1 MRRKLVTCLLLL
13 GLILSRGGVCAL
25 AQTGGGGQ
33 SGLDEATWLAV
44 QTRLNQFLE
53 GMGRI
58 YDSSK
63 ARLPV
68 SNDVQ
73 VSDGYLRMIDNRLRS
88 LELNLRSL
96 NVRWDNYYPTVQW
109 EISQDEDLMDSV
121 EHFEMMRQEAADS
134 LEVRRQMLQA
144 LRDFSEA
151 KTFMESLDSTYN
163 RLGKRAFELSLTP
176 RTAPLLEKQKMKEQ
190 LVFASV
196 EEKFE
201 KAREAERLH
210 VVSARHM
217 DELEDTYAVLKN
229 KSETIQAMTY
239 KPLVTRI
246 KDYLLGLAAVAVL
259 LMFVNMV
266 NAKIKAA
273 REMRKNMKQYKD
285 ALKLN
290 GKDDYP
296 TI

>member
-1 MRRKLVTCLLLL
+1 MRRRLVTYLLVL
-13 GLILSRGGVCAL
+13 GLSLLQGGVCAR
-25 AQTGGGGQ
+25 AQAGNQ
-33 SGLDEATWLAV
+33 PALDEATWLAV
-44 QTRLNQFLE
+44 QGRLNQFLD

-58 YDSSK
+58 YDSCK

-73 VSDGYLRMIDNRLRS
+73 LTDGYLRMIDNRLRS

-134 LEVRRQMLQA
+134 LEVRKQMLQA
-144 LRDFSEA
+144 LRAFSEA
-151 KTFMESLDSTYN
+151 KTYMESLDSTYN
-163 RLGKRAFELSLTP
+163 NLGKKAFEMSLTP

-190 LVFASV
+190 LIFATV

-201 KAREAERLH
+201 KAREAEQLH

-217 DELEDTYAVLKN
+217 DELEDAYAILKN

-239 KPLVTRI
+239 KPLIQRI

-266 NAKIKAA
+266 HAKIKAA
-273 REMRKNMKQYKD
+273 REMRQNMKKYKD
-285 ALKLN
+285 ALKQN

>member
-1 MRRKLVTCLLLL
+1 MRRRLVTYLLML
-13 GLILSRGGVCAL
+13 GLFLLQGGICAR
-25 AQTGGGGQ
+25 AQAAAGQ
-33 SGLDEATWLAV
+33 PALDEATWLAV
-44 QTRLNQFLE
+44 QARLNQFLD

-58 YDSSK
+58 YDSCK

-73 VSDGYLRMIDNRLRS
+73 VTDGYLRMIDNRLRS

-134 LEVRRQMLQA
+134 LEVRKQMLQA
-144 LRDFSEA
+144 LRSFSEA
-151 KTFMESLDSTYN
+151 KSYMESLDSTYN
-163 RLGKRAFELSLTP
+163 SLGKKAFEMSLTP
-176 RTAPLLEKQKMKEQ
+176 KTAPLLEKQKMKEQ
-190 LVFASV
+190 LIFATV

-201 KAREAERLH
+201 KAREAEQLH

-217 DELEDTYAVLKN
+217 DELEDAYAILKN

-239 KPLVTRI
+239 KPLIQRV

-259 LMFVNMV
+259 LMFVSMM
-266 NAKIKAA
+266 NAKIKSAKQ
-273 REMRKNMKQYKD
+273 MRQNMKKYKD
-285 ALKLN
+285 ALKL
-290 GKDDYP
+290 KDDYP